1 MSVAKTYAQA
11 LYEASADAKTSAADL
26 DQIEAQLDRVIE
38 LLSTSQEARTAL
50 VSPVIS
56 GKQRAA
62 AIEELGRKLGFVP
75 LLIHFLG
82 LLARKGRMGV
92 LADVREA
99 FASARLGAEGG
110 VFGRLVSAEAMTAED
125 SQSLSQSFSKK
136 LGKKVQFRASVD
148 PTLLAGVKVT
158 VNGVT
163 YDGTLRAQLDR
174 LRDSLLK
181 SPAN

>member
-11 LYEASADAKTSAADL
+11 LYGAAADSKLAAAEL
-26 DQIEAQLDRVIE
+26 DRIEEQLDRMIE
-38 LLSTSQEARTAL
+38 LLNSSKEARTAL
-50 VSPVIS
+50 VSPVVS

-62 AIEELGRKLGFVP
+62 AVEELGRKLGFVP

-82 LLARKGRMGV
+82 MLSRKGRMGG
-92 LADVREA
+92 LAQIREA

-110 VFGRLVSAEAMTAED
+110 VFGRLVSAEQMSAED
-125 SQSLSQSFSKK
+125 TQTLSRSFSKK
-136 LGKKVQFRASVD
+136 LGKKVQFRSSTD
-148 PTLLAGVKVT
+148 SSLLAGVKVT

-174 LRDSLLK
+174 VRDSLLNSK
-181 SPAN
+181 